1 MIDIKLVIFDIDG
14 VLTDGKAVYDDMG
27 KVISK
32 TYNQK
37 DITALRRFKN
47 ELNINAILF
56 SGSLDINPAFAK
68 RRKFDFF
75 HVNIKKGEN
84 KNQKLNDICFTYNTP
99 SSQVAFVGDDIQDLE
114 IMKNVGFAFC
124 PQDAIAEIKNVSCIL
139 PVNGGDGV
147 AAHLF
152 EYVSNTLKS

>member
-1 MIDIKLVIFDIDG
+1 MVK
-14 VLTDGKAVYDDMG
+14 
-27 KVISK
+27 K
-32 TYNQK
+32 TYKQK
-37 DITALRRFKN
+37 YITALRRLKK
-47 ELNINAILF
+47 ELNIHTILF

-75 HVNIKKGEN
+75 HVDIKKGEN

-124 PQDAIAEIKNVSCIL
+124 PQDAITDIKNVSCIL

-152 EYVSNTLKS
+152 EYVSNTIKS